1 MWKQIGNYRLA
12 DGVKG
17 KALKLDRFT
26 IVIRLTSDKVP
37 ESYNA
42 MKEIE
47 KPESINYNIN
57 NETPGN

>member
-1 MWKQIGNYRLA
+1 LA

-47 KPESINYNIN
+47 KPESINYIIN